1 MRRKGMA
8 GTKPLKLPVLAVTN
22 LMTAVMVFLLTI
34 CSGAIPTAPAAE
46 FKEKAEAEGKVVLY
60 ASMTN
65 EHCKIFADAFR
76 SLYPRIDAQFYS
88 AASSPL
94 AERILTESRSGRFAW
109 DVLIITPF
117 YTQLFIK
124 RGFIAPYESPE
135 RNFYRDGYKDPKGM
149 WTSIY
154 TNYSVLGYNTKLV
167 PPSRVPKSHFDLLK
181 PEWRRQI
188 GMDNRPYEWFAAF
201 VDAMGQ
207 EKGLEFMRSLARQEP
222 QLRTGRTLVS
232 QLVAAG
238 ETPLALTSFSSNFES
253 IKRRGAPVEWVA
265 LDPVVG
271 YLHPIA
277 LSARAPNPN
286 AAKLFIDFFL
296 SKKGQEIM
304 RSLQRIPDRT
314 DVLPD
319 PPRLVQGIKAVFPS
333 AEMIDNLN
341 PYIKLF
347 DQIFLGKP

>member
-1 MRRKGMA
+1 MRKNLTVTSLGLIVSAFRSVITGA
-8 GTKPLKLPVLAVTN
+8 LAI
-22 LMTAVMVFLLTI
+22 LLVALF
-34 CSGAIPTAPAAE
+34 CQGELSRALGAE
-46 FKEKAEAEGKVVLY
+46 VKEKAEAEGKVVLY
-60 ASMTN
+60 ASMGR
-65 EHCKIFADAFR
+65 EDCKFFADAFR
-76 SLYPRIDAQFYS
+76 SLYPKIDAQFYS

-94 AERILTESRSGRFAW
+94 AERILTESRTGRFAW

-124 RGFIAPYESPE
+124 RGLIAPYESTE
-135 RNFYRDGYKDPKGM
+135 RKFYREGYKDPKGM

-167 PPSRVPKSHFDLLK
+167 PNAKVPRSHFDLLK
-181 PEWRRQI
+181 PEWRKQI

-207 EKGLEFMRSLARQEP
+207 EKGLEFMRSLAQQEP

-238 ETPLALTSFSSNFES
+238 ETELALTSFSSNFES
-253 IKRRGAPVEWVA
+253 LKKRGAPVDWVA
-265 LDPVVG
+265 LDPVIG
-271 YLHPIA
+271 YLHPIS
-277 LSARAPNPN
+277 LSAKAPNPN
-286 AAKLFIDFFL
+286 AARLFIDFFL

-319 PPRLVQGIKAVFPS
+319 PPRLVEGIKAVFPS
-333 AEMIDNLN
+333 SEMIENLN

-347 DQIFLGKP
+347 DRIFLGK

>member
-1 MRRKGMA
+1 MLKRQTVTAHGLIVSAFRASITGA
-8 GTKPLKLPVLAVTN
+8 GA
-22 LMTAVMVFLLTI
+22 LLLIALLCQGTL
-34 CSGAIPTAPAAE
+34 SRALGAEI
-46 FKEKAEAEGKVVLY
+46 KEKAEAEGKVVLY
-60 ASMTN
+60 ASMGR
-65 EHCKIFADAFR
+65 EDCKIFADAFR
-76 SLYPRIDAQFYS
+76 SLYPKIDAQFYS

-124 RGFIAPYESPE
+124 RGLIAPYESPE
-135 RNFYRDGYKDPKGM
+135 RKFYRDGYKDPKGM

-167 PPSRVPKSHFDLLK
+167 PNTKVPRSHFDLLK
-181 PEWRRQI
+181 PEWRKQI

-207 EKGLEFMRSLARQEP
+207 EKGLEFMRSLAQQEP
-222 QLRTGRTLVS
+222 QLRTGRTLVT

-238 ETPLALTSFSSNFES
+238 ETELAVTSFSSNFES
-253 IKRRGAPVEWVA
+253 LKKRGAPVDWVA
-265 LDPVVG
+265 LDPVIG

-277 LSARAPNPN
+277 LSTKAPNPN
-286 AAKLFIDFFL
+286 AARLFIDFFL
-296 SKKGQEIM
+296 SRKGQEIM

-319 PPRLVQGIKAVFPS
+319 PPRLVEGIKAVFPS
-333 AEMIDNLN
+333 SEMIENLN

-347 DQIFLGKP
+347 DQIFLGK

>member
-1 MRRKGMA
+1 MSKNQTA
-8 GTKPLKLPVLAVTN
+8 TAQKLIVSALPLAN
-22 LMTAVMVFLLTI
+22 LRTAMLLSLTI
-34 CSGAIPTAPAAE
+34 VWSGLLSSALAAE
-46 FKEKAEAEGKVVLY
+46 LKEKGEEEGKVILY
-60 ASMTN
+60 ASMSG
-65 EHCKIFADAFR
+65 EHCKVFSDAFKQ
-76 SLYPRIDAQFYS
+76 LYPKIDAQFYS

-117 YTQLFIK
+117 YTELFIK
-124 RGFIAPYESPE
+124 RGLIAPYESPE
-135 RNFYRDGYKDPKGM
+135 RKFYRDGYKDSKGM

-167 PPSRVPKSHFDLLK
+167 SNTKIPKSHFDLLK
-181 PEWRRQI
+181 PEWRKQI

-201 VDAMGQ
+201 VDAIGK
-207 EKGLEFMRSLARQEP
+207 EKGLEFMRSLAQQEP
-222 QLRTGRTLVS
+222 QLRTGRTLVT

-238 ETPLALTSFSSNFES
+238 ETELALTSFSSNFET
-253 IKRRGAPVEWVA
+253 IKKRGAPVEWVA
-265 LDPVVG
+265 LDPVIG

-277 LSARAPNPN
+277 LSAKAPNPN
-286 AAKLFIDFFL
+286 AARLFIDFFL
-296 SKKGQEIM
+296 SKRGQEIM
-304 RSLQRIPDRT
+304 RSLQRIPDRS

-333 AEMIDNLN
+333 PEMIENLN

-347 DQIFLGKP
+347 DQIFLGK